1 MKNYDDIIDL
11 PHPTSMKHPRMSA
24 EARAAQFS
32 PFAALTGYDEAV
44 KETARLTDWK
54 IELGDYQTEKLSKR
68 TDIIIDMLNDEPEVT
83 IEYFVPDE
91 KKDGGAYVSVT
102 VNIKDVDLVNRLF
115 ITTDKQKIPMDD
127 VLSIESEVFNENGE

>member
-44 KETARLTDWK
+44 KETARLTDRK

-68 TDIIIDMLNDEPEVT
+68 TDIIIDMLNDEPEAT